1 QVHGYSYDANGNRTA
16 YTGTFGDASG
26 TYDAQD
32 RLESYGG
39 ATYTHNAAGYR
50 TSKTT
55 AVGTTEYDYDAMG
68 NLRGVT
74 LTDGTNIEYVIDGQ
88 DRRIGKR
95 VDGQLVKGWLYRDSL
110 NPVAELDGAGNVT
123 ARFVYADK
131 ANVPAYMVKGG
142 TTYRLISNHL
152 GSVRL
157 VVNTDTGDI
166 AQRLDYGPF
175 GQVTEDT
182 NPGFQPFGFAGGLYD
197 PDTGLVRFGARDYD
211 PEVGRWTAKDPIL
224 FSGGDANFYGYVL
237 QDPVNKIDST
247 GLVTFTMQLNIRVA
261 GWLNNLGQNLG
272 LWDTDV
278 HGFSVGIAESF
289 WFFDGA
295 ERDSGIFWG
304 FDVGGAAGGLG
315 GISMTGGIW
324 GGSLCDLAGN
334 DSNSLHGTFGGVSG
348 GLGFSGNGG
357 LEGATLGVGNGVN
370 ADLTATLTSIWSMNH
385 GLITP

>member
-1 QVHGYSYDANGNRTA
+1 MHGYSYDANGNRTA
-16 YTGTFGDASG
+16 YTGTFGDATG
-26 TYDAQD
+26 AYDAQD
-32 RLESYGG
+32 RLTNYGD
-39 ATYTHNAAGYR
+39 ATYSHDAAGYR

-55 AVGTTEYDYDAMG
+55 AAGTTEYDYDAMG

-74 LTDGTNIEYVIDGQ
+74 LADGTAIEYVIDGQ

-95 VDGQLVKGWLYRDSL
+95 VDGQLVKGWVYRDQL
-110 NPVAELDGAGNVT
+110 NPVAELDKSGNVV

-131 ANVPAYMVKGG
+131 ANVPAYMIKGG

-224 FSGGDANFYGYVL
+224 FVGGDTNLYGYVL
-237 QDPVNKIDST
+237 YDPVNELDPNGLSARRKILEAIITVVVNLSDPDPDVLKGREPRDPKRDST
-247 GLVTFTMQLNIRVA
+247 VQMENERKQRNNKNKGEKRRGKA
-261 GWLNNLGQNLG
+261 GKLKGFLLPFVDTLTIQILRIQCAGGALGACKMLENLGEMPE
-272 LWDTDV
+272 DPFMCPT
-278 HGFSVGIAESF
+278 
-289 WFFDGA
+289 
-295 ERDSGIFWG
+295 
-304 FDVGGAAGGLG
+304 
-315 GISMTGGIW
+315 
-324 GGSLCDLAGN
+324 
-334 DSNSLHGTFGGVSG
+334 
-348 GLGFSGNGG
+348 
-357 LEGATLGVGNGVN
+357 
-370 ADLTATLTSIWSMNH
+370 
-385 GLITP
+385 